1 MQVVRDKRWFFHLNK
16 IPQTLAAELHA
27 AWKCA
32 FEMPAL
38 CIETLGKRSVFL
50 VDLHI
55 DRKILFNATVYP
67 GSAKAHSSVTHYGH
81 NCCRWHAAF
90 IMWPVGS
97 ASGFLYCCQSALW
110 DMNALLSVSYNGTFN
125 KWKNDFNIHLNF
137 HKQTYIKNIHLKNV
151 LWSSCNTDTDY

>member
-1 MQVVRDKRWFFHLNK
+1 MIFSPEQNTTNSCCWATCCLKMCFWNACPVHWN
-16 IPQTLAAELHA
+16 T
-27 AWKCA
+27 WKA
-32 FEMPAL
+32 KHPVD
-38 CIETLGKRSVFL
+38 IRSVFL

-55 DRKILFNATVYP
+55 DRKILLNATVYP

-125 KWKNDFNIHLNF
+125 KGKNDFNIHLNF